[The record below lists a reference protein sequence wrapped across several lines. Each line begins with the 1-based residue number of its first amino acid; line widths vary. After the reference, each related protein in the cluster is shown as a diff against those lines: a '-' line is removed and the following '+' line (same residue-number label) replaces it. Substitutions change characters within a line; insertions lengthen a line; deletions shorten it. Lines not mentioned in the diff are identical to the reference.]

1 MVKTEL
7 YPVKRKIIEDDLN
20 RLIISL
26 KRGTIFLKRILFI
39 RYRYNGDS
47 IESASR
53 KIDAIKM
60 IDYK

>member
-26 KRGTIFLKRILFI
+26 KRGTIFLKRLLFI
-39 RYRYNGDS
+39 FYRYNGDS

-60 IDYK
+60 IYYK